1 VHAQAHRLLS
11 LEDVRQLTD
20 HLKQTQPSV
29 VDELTPALLPL
40 ALIQRVL
47 ASLLAERVSIND
59 LGRIYEALALR
70 AKSTTEVPALVEA
83 ARAAL
88 GPAIPAR
95 FAHDGRLRVVMFDT
109 LWEQQM
115 LEGLRHVEGRSQI
128 VLTADQTMQVME
140 GVRRAIADVDPV
152 GGEPVL
158 VCAPTLRQG
167 VRSLLAGQVGAMPI
181 LSYDEAA
188 AGGFATDVVGVVR
201 PEQVALPSS

>member
-1 VHAQAHRLLS
+1 RLLS

-88 GPAIPAR
+88 GPAISAR
-95 FAHDGRLRVVMFDT
+95 FAHD
-109 LWEQQM
+109 
-115 LEGLRHVEGRSQI
+115 
-128 VLTADQTMQVME
+128 
-140 GVRRAIADVDPV
+140 
-152 GGEPVL
+152 
-158 VCAPTLRQG
+158 
-167 VRSLLAGQVGAMPI
+167 
-181 LSYDEAA
+181 
-188 AGGFATDVVGVVR
+188 
-201 PEQVALPSS
+201 